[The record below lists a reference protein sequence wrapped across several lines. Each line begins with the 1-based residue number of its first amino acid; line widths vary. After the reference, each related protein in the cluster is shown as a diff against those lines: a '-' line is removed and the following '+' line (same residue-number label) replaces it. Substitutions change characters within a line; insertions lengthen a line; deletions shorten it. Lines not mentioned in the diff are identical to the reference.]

1 MTLSTLTRRM
11 LQQFCA
17 SAGVGTSIAD
27 KLDAGDTD
35 SLTDYERR
43 RLAFAM
49 GSQVAAN
56 KLADCL
62 SSGDDIPD
70 WVRRKL
76 VFVGSQFA
84 GDEIGDALDSVSG
97 WVSGSL
103 SADITSATEGNDVTF
118 SYSGVGATSYQLY
131 RDGRYLLN
139 GTTMPFTLSNIGVQD
154 AGTYTLYAEGPGG
167 STTTS
172 GVAVTVAANNI
183 VTDNF
188 TGSVSAQWNS
198 TTGTPDL
205 TSNRFN
211 CNAASASA
219 VYVQKTISND
229 DVRFQFTINANSLSS
244 GTAECFEL
252 GAANPICKGLLIY
265 SGGTIYLRISTNVN
279 GPYWPAQYYVNYVQA
294 TGYAQPIISGDT
306 KVEIRWKKY
315 VNGTAK
321 GSWWVYLNDQFH
333 CCVIEAGDNG
343 TYFPAAAT
351 YLRIGKLNASSD
363 GAGTYYFDSV
373 QVKQGAVASNAF
385 TAGSK
390 LAGIWMGGQS
400 NAAGADTGSY
410 SAVTD
415 SIGSKGVFSL
425 NVTDTPETSP
435 RNLLFM
441 RREIATAS
449 PSPSA
454 NIAYTFIQ
462 NIDLPAGYAA
472 FANMNAIGSTG
483 FNTNPGWGTT
493 YPLYRD
499 LSKTALTFAQHVFE
513 HYTNIALLWH
523 QGEADAGNDDYQTYL
538 STLISELRAIT
549 GENTPFIAGGLSPEY
564 LTGGSLYDPNYLE
577 TTNDIEEL
585 MGSIVN
591 GGFASSVS
599 PTAASVMASQKI
611 HFDGA
616 GYRTM
621 GDRYA
626 DAYLTLVPRATP

>member
-1 MTLSTLTRRM
+1 MERLFFFYSTTTIERLQMADWWQTRLADNWWLMRPADGWWMQGALPNGVPNGTLT
-11 LQQFCA
+11 A
-17 SAGVGTSIAD
+17 ST
-27 KLDAGDTD
+27 T
-35 SLTDYERR
+35 SLTEGQD
-43 RLAFAM
+43 LTFTWT
-49 GSQVAAN
+49 
-56 KLADCL
+56 
-62 SSGDDIPD
+62 GD
-70 WVRRKL
+70 V
-76 VFVGSQFA
+76 
-84 GDEIGDALDSVSG
+84 
-97 WVSGSL
+97 
-103 SADITSATEGNDVTF
+103 
-118 SYSGVGATSYQLY
+118 ATSYQLY
-131 RDGRYLLN
+131 KDGKYVL
-139 GTTMPFTLSNIGVQD
+139 GGDSVPFTISNIGVQD
-154 AGTYTLYAEGPGG
+154 AGTYLLVASNSEGSFVSNYIPV
-167 STTTS
+167 SVS
-172 GVAVTVAANNI
+172 ANNI

-188 TGSVSAQWNS
+188 TGSVSAQWTS
-198 TTGTPDL
+198 TTGSPDL

-265 SGGTIYLRISTNVN
+265 SGGTVYLRISTNVN
-279 GPYWPAQYYVNYVQA
+279 GPYWPAQYYVNYVQS

-321 GSWWVYLNDQFH
+321 GSWWVYLNDQLH

-351 YLRIGKLNASSD
+351 YLRIGKLNASAD
-363 GAGTYYFDSV
+363 GAGTYYIDSA

-385 TAGSK
+385 TAGNK

-415 SIGSKGVFSL
+415 SIGAKGVFSM
-425 NVTDTPETSP
+425 NATDTPETSP
-435 RNLLFM
+435 RNLLYM
-441 RREIATAS
+441 RREIASLS
-449 PSPSA
+449 PTPSA
-454 NIAYTFIQ
+454 NIAYTFAQ
-462 NIDLPAGYAA
+462 NIDLPAGYEC
-472 FANMNAIGSTG
+472 FVNMCGFGSTG

-499 LSKTALTFAQHVFE
+499 RAKTALTFAQHVFE

-523 QGEADAGNDDYQTYL
+523 QGEADAGNDNYQTYL
-538 STLISELRAIT
+538 NALISELRAIT

-564 LTGGSLYDPNYLE
+564 LTGGSVYDPNYVE

-585 MGSIVN
+585 MGSIAN

-599 PTAASVMASQKI
+599 PTPATVMASQKI
-611 HFDGA
+611 HFNGA

-621 GDRYA
+621 GQRYA
-626 DAYLTLVPRATP
+626 EAYKALVPEAGPYSGEA

>member
-1 MTLSTLTRRM
+1 MTIRNPVLACVKSTSRNPVGFSI
-11 LQQFCA
+11 QSQA
-17 SAGVGTSIAD
+17 S
-27 KLDAGDTD
+27 
-35 SLTDYERR
+35 
-43 RLAFAM
+43 
-49 GSQVAAN
+49 
-56 KLADCL
+56 
-62 SSGDDIPD
+62 PP
-70 WVRRKL
+70 
-76 VFVGSQFA
+76 
-84 GDEIGDALDSVSG
+84 
-97 WVSGSL
+97 SGSL
-103 SADITSATEGNDVTF
+103 SASSTTPTEGDNVAF
-118 SYSGVGATSYQLY
+118 SFVGTGATSYQLY
-131 RDGRYLLN
+131 KDGRYVL
-139 GTTMPFTLSNIGVQD
+139 GATSMPYVLSNIGVQD
-154 AGTYTLYAEGPGG
+154 AGNYTLVATNGNG
-167 STTTS
+167 SITTS
-172 GVAVTVAANNI
+172 AVTVSVTANNI

-188 TGSVSAQWNS
+188 TGSVSAQWTS

-211 CNAASASA
+211 CNAASGSA
-219 VYVQKTISND
+219 VYVQKTINND
-229 DVRFQFTINANSLSS
+229 DVRFQFTINASSLSS

-252 GAANPICKGLLIY
+252 GAAYPICKGLLIY

-279 GPYWPAQYYVNYVQA
+279 GPYWPAQYYVNYVQSA
-294 TGYAQPIISGDT
+294 GYAQPIISGDT

-321 GSWWVYLNDQFH
+321 GSWWVYLNDQFY

-351 YLRIGKLNASSD
+351 YLRIGKLNASAD
-363 GAGTYYFDSV
+363 GAGTYYIDSV

-425 NVTDTPETSP
+425 NATDTPETSP

-499 LSKTALTFAQHVFE
+499 RAKTALTFAQHVFE
-513 HYTNIALLWH
+513 NYTNIALLWH
-523 QGEADAGNDDYQTYL
+523 QGEADAGDDNYQSYL
-538 STLISELRAIT
+538 STLIDELRVIT

-585 MGSIVN
+585 MGSIAN
-591 GGFASSVS
+591 CGFASSVS
-599 PTAASVMASQKI
+599 PTAATVMASQKI

-626 DAYLTLVPRATP
+626 GAYLSLVPQATP